1 MPTSKKLNKGA
12 KLKTLAKIFKVSEM
26 QISRI
31 KNGEN
36 WAEIEAAK

>member
-1 MPTSKKLNKGA
+1 LALGVSGA
-12 KLKTLAKIFKVSEM
+12 ILARTFGVSEM

-36 WAEIEAAK
+36 WAKV